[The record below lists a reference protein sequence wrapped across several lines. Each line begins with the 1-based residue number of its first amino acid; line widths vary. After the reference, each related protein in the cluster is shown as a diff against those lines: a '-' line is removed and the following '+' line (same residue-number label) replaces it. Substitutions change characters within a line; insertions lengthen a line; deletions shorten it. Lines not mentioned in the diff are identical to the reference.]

1 MTSRAPASPRAGGVR
16 RQRALATRRRIVKA
30 AYHLF
35 CQRGYAA
42 TTMKEIAAASGVAVQ
57 TLYFTFGTKA
67 AILGEAL
74 GAAVVGFDAWSGPPA
89 DPPDADM
96 LTGLLGW
103 YGEFEAEPDCRRALQ
118 IFVDNGAALL
128 RRVGPLHAA
137 IVAASADAEAAA
149 VVAIAE
155 QRRVETFGRVVADLS
170 RRGGLRLDEARAT
183 DVLLLLFS
191 PVVYHE
197 LTAGRRWSHQD
208 CRDFLLDILAQ
219 QLLDPR
225 PATHQD

>member
-1 MTSRAPASPRAGGVR
+1 MTSRAPAPRAGGVR

-35 CQRGYAA
+35 CERGYAA
-42 TTMKEIAAASGVAVQ
+42 TTMNEIAAASGVAVQ

-74 GAAVVGFDAWSGPPA
+74 GAAVVGFDSWGGPPA
-89 DPPDADM
+89 DPPDADI
-96 LTGLLGW
+96 LTGLLDW
-103 YGEFEAEPDCRRALQ
+103 YGEFEAAPDSTRALQ

-128 RRVGPLHAA
+128 RRVGPLHVAM
-137 IVAASADAEAAA
+137 VAAGADAEAAT
-149 VVAIAE
+149 VLAIAE
-155 QRRVETFGRVVADLS
+155 QRRIETFGRVVSDLA

-191 PVVYHE
+191 PFVYHD
-197 LTAGRRWSHQD
+197 LTTGRGWSHQD

-219 QLLDPR
+219 QLLDTRRAEP
-225 PATHQD
+225 QD